1 MYSPAAMAF
10 SADLESRHFALVG
23 LMGAGKTSVGRLL
36 AARLGLPFHDSD
48 ENVAHA
54 AGLSIEELFV
64 HQGEPAFRALERSAL
79 ARLLAG
85 ERSVIATGG
94 GAITEADTRDAL
106 RKRAFTIWLDASP
119 AVLAHRLAG
128 SSERPLLAQG
138 DPEAILDRLAEQ
150 RRPFYAAADLR
161 VGTDE
166 LDVAEI
172 TELIVATVR

>member
-1 MYSPAAMAF
+1 MAF
-10 SADLESRHFALVG
+10 SADLKSRHFALVG

-36 AARLGLPFHDSD
+36 AVRLGLPFHDSD
-48 ENVAHA
+48 EAVAHA

-79 ARLLAG
+79 ARLLAA
-85 ERSVIATGG
+85 EPSVIATGG

-106 RKRAFTIWLDASP
+106 RKQAFTIWLDASP

-128 SSERPLLAQG
+128 SRERPLLAQG